1 MAENI
6 KTTVEELRKL
16 INVDNVIG
24 SPIETED
31 KILIPVMR
39 MGVGFGAGES
49 LLGNE
54 GNDVAGAAAG
64 VEPISMVMIPKKG
77 NDAEGVRVLDLSKG
91 TETNKALSDL
101 GLIITDLVKGYMG
114 TMNEGEYV
122 NEEEFIEP
130 EFTTYDENEKEEK
143 LKKVV
148 PRIKYGSYSWN
159 YSRLTLEY
167 KYHFLMRMKAELM
180 DAREKGNLDKDLFNE
195 AQWKN
200 VTRILDDSDGFFR
213 DSCKAVMKGQ
223 ESAADLIEEY
233 VRLREIEKQYVVLKK
248 NQESL
253 QEKYDNLDKNHKEL
267 KKQVNRYLPN
277 RMKRFLKRILKKIKF
292 R

>member
-114 TMNEGEYV
+114 TMDNSEYV

-130 EFTTYDENEKEEK
+130 EFTTYDNEEEAEKKEE
-143 LKKVV
+143 
-148 PRIKYGSYSWN
+148 
-159 YSRLTLEY
+159 
-167 KYHFLMRMKAELM
+167 
-180 DAREKGNLDKDLFNE
+180 
-195 AQWKN
+195 
-200 VTRILDDSDGFFR
+200 
-213 DSCKAVMKGQ
+213 
-223 ESAADLIEEY
+223 
-233 VRLREIEKQYVVLKK
+233 
-248 NQESL
+248 
-253 QEKYDNLDKNHKEL
+253 
-267 KKQVNRYLPN
+267 
-277 RMKRFLKRILKKIKF
+277 
-292 R
+292 